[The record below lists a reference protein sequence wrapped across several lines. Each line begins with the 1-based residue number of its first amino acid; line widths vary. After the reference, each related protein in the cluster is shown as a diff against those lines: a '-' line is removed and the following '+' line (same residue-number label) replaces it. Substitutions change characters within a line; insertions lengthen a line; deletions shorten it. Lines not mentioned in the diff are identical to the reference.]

1 MSQALIALSG
11 HALTMYAWLAGIAVF
26 IATTAVVSHEL
37 FLRVELGSIAGAAA
51 SLLAMGMFFV
61 RRVRQGVA
69 AGNLAM
75 FIEQLGYEP
84 LEI

>member
-11 HALTMYAWLAGIAVF
+11 HAFTMYAWLAGLVLF
-26 IATTAVVSHEL
+26 VATTAVSTHEL

-51 SLLAMGMFFV
+51 SLVAMTLFFV
-61 RRVRQGVA
+61 RRLRQGVA
-69 AGNLAM
+69 AGDLASL
-75 FIEQLGYEP
+75 IEQLVSEP